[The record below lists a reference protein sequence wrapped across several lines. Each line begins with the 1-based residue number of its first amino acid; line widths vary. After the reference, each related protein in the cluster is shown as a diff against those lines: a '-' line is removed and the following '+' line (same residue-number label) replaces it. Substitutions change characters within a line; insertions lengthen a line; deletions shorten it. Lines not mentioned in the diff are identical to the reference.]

1 MFFVITEAGP
11 TFWRV
16 ELVDSAW
23 NVYESILTQDAKK
36 TKQELIEQYQLN
48 DKEEIK

>member
-11 TFWRV
+11 AFWRV

-36 TKQELIEQYQLN
+36 TKQELIEKYQLN

>member
-11 TFWRV
+11 TFWNV
-16 ELVDSAW
+16 KLVDSAW

-36 TKQELIEQYQLN
+36 TKQELIEKYQL